1 MLCTAGHNNSE
12 TARYCSTCGVNTF
25 HPGTSSGV
33 VGTTAGYNGFAIASM
48 VLGILW
54 LFWIGSVLALIFGLV
69 AHQQIKVTRQSGKG
83 MATAGVVLGVMGIV
97 FGVLVMIID
106 FVVATRPYW

>member
-1 MLCTAGHNNSE
+1 MLCTAGHNNTE
-12 TARYCSTCGVNTF
+12 RAQYCSTCGVNTF
-25 HPGTSSGV
+25 HPGT
-33 VGTTAGYNGFAIASM
+33 TAGYNGLAIASM

-97 FGVLVMIID
+97 FGVLVTIVD